1 MIDQA
6 SNTTHSI
13 LGDPIHDYPVEFV
26 VRAFPRN
33 CPRHKT
39 DHSEYIGKKVLDLP
53 KAFATAVDREFDIEA
68 VLAPPSRTSQSARVR
83 TISEVSMSMDGPSS
97 AAKA

>member
-1 MIDQA
+1 
-6 SNTTHSI
+6 
-13 LGDPIHDYPVEFV
+13 VEFV

-33 CPRHKT
+33 YSRHKT

-68 VLAPPSRTSQSARVR
+68 VLAPAFKNFAIGSCQN
-83 TISEVSMSMDGPSS
+83 DF
-97 AAKA
+97 